1 MAISDEHADMPV
13 AQRTLVAIPVHDEA
27 EHVDR
32 VLEAVRPF
40 GIDILVVDD
49 GSTDD
54 TPRLVARQPV
64 HCIRHPVNQGYGQS
78 LRDAFA
84 FAAAHRYDWV
94 ITMDCDEQH
103 EPRFIPAFLRAI
115 ERNDADIVS
124 GSRYL
129 RTEGDDA
136 PADRRRIN
144 RTITAELNEALGWSL
159 TDSFCGFK
167 AHRTAAMSRLR
178 LDVTGYDFPLQFWVQ
193 AAALGLRVR
202 EIPVSR
208 VYVDLNRTFG
218 NGLDDPSHRLAT
230 YRATLARELA
240 RMDELRRLDALAR
253 LDQPARRPAALRLA

>member
-1 MAISDEHADMPV
+1 
-13 AQRTLVAIPVHDEA
+13 
-27 EHVDR
+27 
-32 VLEAVRPF
+32 
-40 GIDILVVDD
+40 
-49 GSTDD
+49 
-54 TPRLVARQPV
+54 
-64 HCIRHPVNQGYGQS
+64 

-115 ERNDADIVS
+115 ERDDADVVS

-129 RTEGDDA
+129 RADGDDA

-144 RTITAELNEALGWSL
+144 RMITAELNTALGWSL

-167 AHRTAAMSRLR
+167 AHRTSAMSRLR

-193 AAALGLRVR
+193 AAALGLRIT

-208 VYVDLNRTFG
+208 IYVDLTRTFG
-218 NGLDDPSHRLAT
+218 NGLDDPQHRLAT

-240 RMDELRRLDALAR
+240 HMDELRRNDALAR
-253 LDQPARRPAALRLA
+253 LDRPARRPAALRLA